1 MWLILEVLKLV
12 VVDIDLVCLILS
24 LLLLLLAVLFL
35 RILVVVGCFSDMPEE
50 LGGHG
55 LRTIHLL
62 LVGLLL
68 AARVL
73 ILVLD
78 PALDS

>member
-1 MWLILEVLKLV
+1 
-12 VVDIDLVCLILS
+12 
-24 LLLLLLAVLFL
+24 
-35 RILVVVGCFSDMPEE
+35 MPEE

-68 AARVL
+68 AAGVL